1 MSYKRGRKH
10 QNNRNHEN
18 RNKNRNYRD
27 FDKTPPSNSPVHVS
41 VRPKP
46 GEYIERAI
54 KRFMKKVKKEKVLE
68 IYREKT
74 DYYKKPSAIRRRK
87 AIRKKALL
95 KKQKLEAKL
104 KE

>member
-1 MSYKRGRKH
+1 MSYKRSRKH

-18 RNKNRNYRD
+18 KNRDYRD
-27 FDKTPPSNSPVHVS
+27 FDKTPPSKRPVHVS

-46 GEYIERAI
+46 GEHPERAV